1 MPHTPHPTPHTPI
14 RAIFLD
20 LDDTLCAYWDAS
32 KIALRET
39 FAKHAPEGVSPEQM
53 TKAWAEAFRKF
64 SPDLKKTDWYPTY
77 LKTGGV
83 TRIEQM
89 RLALLELGY
98 DDPERAK
105 SLGDSYGFLRDQNLQ
120 LFPEALEFLVAI
132 KAKYPLGVMTNGP
145 ADIQRQELQT
155 LGIEH
160 YFDVFLIEGE
170 LGFGKPDPRVYQ
182 MGFDQMAAKLPG
194 LKPEEILM
202 IGNSYRHDILGAME
216 AGWQTAWVR
225 RPSDFAP
232 SATEP
237 ESKPENAPDPT
248 IEIGDLRELGA
259 YLASR

>member
-1 MPHTPHPTPHTPI
+1 MPHTPHPTPHTPV
-14 RAIFLD
+14 RAVFLD

-32 KIALRET
+32 KAALKET
-39 FAKHAPEGVSPEQM
+39 FENHAPTGVPTETM
-53 TKAWAEAFRKF
+53 IAAWAEAFRKF
-64 SPDLKKTDWYPTY
+64 SPDVKNEQWYPIY
-77 LKTGGV
+77 LKEGGV
-83 TRIEQM
+83 TRVEQM
-89 RLALLELGY
+89 RLALLELGH
-98 DDPERAK
+98 DDPIRAK
-105 SLGDSYGFLRDQNLQ
+105 ALGDSYGLLRDQNLK
-120 LFPEALEFLVAI
+120 LFPEALEVLDAL
-132 KAKYPLGVMTNGP
+132 KAKFPLGVMTNGP

-182 MGFDQMAAKLPG
+182 SGFDQMAAKLPG
-194 LKPEEILM
+194 LKPDEILM

-237 ESKPENAPDPT
+237 ETKPDEAPDPT
-248 IEIGDLRELGA
+248 YEIGDLRELLDSA
-259 YLASR
+259 TLS

>member
-1 MPHTPHPTPHTPI
+1 MI
-14 RAIFLD
+14 RAVFLD

-32 KIALRET
+32 KAALKET
-39 FAKHAPEGVSPEQM
+39 FSKHAPHGISGEVM
-53 TKAWAEAFRKF
+53 TAAWAEAFRKF
-64 SPDLKKTDWYPTY
+64 SPTLKNTDWYPIY
-77 LKTGGV
+77 LKEGGV

-89 RLALLELGY
+89 RLALLELGH
-98 DDPERAK
+98 DDLDRAK
-105 SLGDSYGFLRDQNLQ
+105 ALGDSYGFLRDRNLA
-120 LFPEALEFLVAI
+120 LFPEALEVLDTL

-182 MGFDQMAAKLPG
+182 SGFDQMAAKLPG
-194 LKPEEILM
+194 LRPEEILM

-232 SATEP
+232 SAHEP
-237 ESKPENAPDPT
+237 ESKPEKAPGPT
-248 IEIGDLRELGA
+248 YEIGDLRELFD
-259 YLASR
+259 YLGSR